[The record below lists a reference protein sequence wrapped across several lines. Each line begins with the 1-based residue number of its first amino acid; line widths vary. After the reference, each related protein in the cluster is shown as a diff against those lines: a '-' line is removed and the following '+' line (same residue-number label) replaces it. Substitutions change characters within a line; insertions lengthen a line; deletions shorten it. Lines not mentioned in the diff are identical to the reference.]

1 MESYGGFILPETP
14 ALSAIICTR
23 NRPDFIG
30 AAVASVLANV
40 HTSFEVIVV
49 DQSDD
54 DSSQRALDRFADDG
68 RLRYIHRS
76 RPGISAA
83 ANAGV
88 RAAAAETLCFT
99 DDDCRVPVGWL
110 SSIEAV
116 FEREPGISFVSG
128 QMLMPPELKGTGK
141 SIPTFQFDEPI
152 RVTRKGPL
160 FSSVGAN
167 FAMRRSLYEELEGF
181 DEFLGPGAQYESAQ
195 DWDLTYRAYLSG
207 AGILLTPEIYVWHYG
222 ARDDAQWRRRLRAYG
237 LGDGAFY
244 GKHIRCRDLRL
255 LSVFLNQVAKLV
267 AREAMNPLRR
277 KPAKLEYLKG
287 CLIGLRRSWGQP
299 IDRVSRL
306 YVPSG

>member
-1 MESYGGFILPETP
+1 LTDEP

-30 AAVASVLANV
+30 SAVESVLANL
-40 HTSFEVIVV
+40 HPSFELIVV

-54 DSSQRALDRFADDG
+54 DSTQRALDRFADDG

-88 RAAAAETLCFT
+88 RASAGGILCFT
-99 DDDCRVPVGWL
+99 DDDCRVPGGWL
-110 SSIEAV
+110 RSIEEV
-116 FEREPGISFVSG
+116 FAREAGVSFISG
-128 QMLMPPELKGTGK
+128 QMLMPPELKGSGK
-141 SIPTFQFDEPI
+141 SIPTFQINEPV

-167 FAMRRSLYEELEGF
+167 FAMLRSLYEELGGF
-181 DEFLGPGAQYESAQ
+181 DEFLGPGAEYESAQ
-195 DWDLTYRAYLSG
+195 DWDLTYRAYLAG
-207 AGILLTPEIYVWHYG
+207 AGILLTPEVHVWHYG
-222 ARDDAQWRRRLRAYG
+222 ARDEAQWKLRLRSYG

-255 LSVFLNQVAKLV
+255 LGVFLNQVGKLV
-267 AREAMNPLRR
+267 AREALNPLRR

-287 CLIGLRRSWGQP
+287 CLLGLRRSWGQP
-299 IDRVSRL
+299 IDRASRR
-306 YVPSG
+306 YVPAYRGRASA

>member
-1 MESYGGFILPETP
+1 MESYGGFILSETP

-23 NRPDFIG
+23 NRSDFIG

-40 HTSFEVIVV
+40 HPSFEVIVV

-54 DSSQRALDRFADDG
+54 GSTERALGQFANDK

-76 RPGISAA
+76 QPGISAA

-88 RAAAAETLCFT
+88 RASAADILCFT
-99 DDDCRVPVGWL
+99 DDDCRVPGGWL
-110 SSIEAV
+110 TSIEAA
-116 FEREPGISFVSG
+116 FEREPGVSFVSG
-128 QMLMPPELKGTGK
+128 QMLMPPELRGSGK
-141 SIPTFQFDEPI
+141 SIPTFQFERPV

-167 FAMRRSLYEELEGF
+167 FAMRRSLYDSLSGF
-181 DEFLGPGAQYESAQ
+181 DEFLGPGAEYESAQ

-222 ARDDAQWRRRLRAYG
+222 ARDDAQWKIRLRAYG

-244 GKHIRCRDLRL
+244 GKHIRCRDVRL
-255 LSVFLNQVAKLV
+255 LGVFLNQVARLV

-299 IDRVSRL
+299 IDRASRL